1 MYTCTQIPRCGRN
14 RLAIPKGGTML
25 RKTILMGITVSS
37 ALAIGSAQ
45 AKTIRIAEHRPA
57 RIDALKKVVPD
68 IEKKYNVQIEVVEY
82 PAPEKDYLT
91 KLLTELRAGNAPD
104 IFTAPHGQD
113 VADMVAAGY
122 LAPITTELK
131 AWEGYAQLF
140 DVGKAMA
147 TSKEGQ
153 AYVLPAML
161 NVQQIYYRRDIL
173 EKAGISTEQPKTWAE
188 LLDRAKE
195 IKAKT
200 GAYGLL
206 FPAGITW
213 GDGAFVEGFRLL
225 IVGTSTPQIVT
236 GDGKLNLTGPGIKD
250 ALGFYADLIN
260 NGLMPIQPLLEP
272 EPWVVPKYEMFP
284 AGKLVATTGGSWGYI
299 YDWGPQSKNP
309 IPNII
314 EAGGT
319 WEVPGKD
326 GGLHVLVDLDGP
338 WAVNAKSSDVE
349 LAKKVLLELGSVK
362 TDVAYAQNLGN
373 IPGRVDAAADPDFQ
387 KLKALVPIAEDLKKG
402 SGTYLKS
409 AEGFSAVAEGV
420 SRATEALLRK
430 QTDAAGA
437 QKILV
442 DYVKGVLGDD
452 VVK

>member
-1 MYTCTQIPRCGRN
+1 MFKRD
-14 RLAIPKGGTML
+14 
-25 RKTILMGITVSS
+25 ILLGMTVVSM
-37 ALAIGSAQ
+37 LAIGAAE

-57 RIDALKKVVPD
+57 RIDALNKVVPD
-68 IEKKYNVQIEVVEY
+68 IEKKYNVHIEVVEY

-104 IFTAPHGQD
+104 IFTAPHGSD

-122 LAPITTELK
+122 LAPISTEFK
-131 AWEGYAQLF
+131 AWEGYSQSF
-140 DVGKAMA
+140 DVGKTMA
-147 TSKEGQ
+147 TSQDGQ
-153 AYVLPAML
+153 VYVLPAML

-173 EKAGISTEQPKTWAE
+173 DKAGISTEQPKTWAE

-195 IKAKT
+195 VKTKT

-225 IVGTSTPQIVT
+225 IVGTSTPQIAT
-236 GDGKLNLTGPGIKD
+236 GDGKLSLTGQGIKD

-260 NGLMPIQPLLEP
+260 GDLMPIQPLLEP
-272 EPWVVPKYEMFP
+272 EPWVAPKYEMFP

-309 IPNII
+309 IPNVT
-314 EAGGT
+314 EVVGT
-319 WEVPGKD
+319 WEVPGKT
-326 GGLHVLVDLDGP
+326 GGQYVLVDLESP
-338 WAVNAKSSDVE
+338 WAVSAKSSDVG
-349 LAKKVLLELGSVK
+349 LAKKVMLELGSVK
-362 TDVAYAQNLGN
+362 ADVAYAQNLGN
-373 IPGRVDAAADPDFQ
+373 IPGRTDATADPEFQ
-387 KLKALVPIAEDLKKG
+387 KLTPLVPILAALKNG
-402 SGTYLKS
+402 TGTYLKT

-442 DYVKGVLGDD
+442 DYVKEVLGEDA
-452 VVK
+452 VK

>member
-1 MYTCTQIPRCGRN
+1 MFRR
-14 RLAIPKGGTML
+14 
-25 RKTILMGITVSS
+25 TILLGITVASV
-37 ALAIGSAQ
+37 LAIGAAQ
-45 AKTIRIAEHRPA
+45 ATTIRIAEHRPA
-57 RIDALKKVVPD
+57 RIDALNKVVPD
-68 IEKKYNVQIEVVEY
+68 IEKKYNVHIEVVEY

-104 IFTAPHGQD
+104 IFTAPHGSD

-131 AWEGYAQLF
+131 AWDGYSQLF

-147 TSKEGQ
+147 TSKDGQ
-153 AYVLPAML
+153 IYVLPSML

-195 IKAKT
+195 VKAKT

-225 IVGTSTPQIVT
+225 LVGTSTPQIAT

-260 NGLMPIQPLLEP
+260 GDLMPIQPLLEP
-272 EPWVVPKYEMFP
+272 EPWVAPKYEMFP

-309 IPNII
+309 IPNVT
-314 EAGGT
+314 EVVGT
-319 WEVPGKD
+319 WEVPGKTT
-326 GGLHVLVDLDGP
+326 GQYVLVDLESP
-338 WAVNAKSSDVE
+338 WAVSSKSPNVG
-349 LAKKVLLELGSVK
+349 LAKKVMLELGSVK
-362 TDVAYAQNLGN
+362 ADVAYAQNLGN
-373 IPGRVDAAADPDFQ
+373 IPDRADAGADPEFQ
-387 KLKALVPIAEDLKKG
+387 KLTPLVPILADMKSG
-402 SGTYLKS
+402 TGTYLKT

-442 DYVKGVLGDD
+442 DYVKEVLGDD
-452 VVK
+452 AVK

>member
-1 MYTCTQIPRCGRN
+1 MFRR
-14 RLAIPKGGTML
+14 
-25 RKTILMGITVSS
+25 TILVGMTVAS
-37 ALAIGSAQ
+37 ALAIGAAQ
-45 AKTIRIAEHRPA
+45 ATTIRIAEHRPA
-57 RIDALKKVVPD
+57 RIDALNKVVPE
-68 IEKKYNVQIEVVEY
+68 IEKKYNVHIEVVEY

-104 IFTAPHGQD
+104 IFTAPHGSD

-131 AWEGYAQLF
+131 AWDGYSQLF

-147 TSKEGQ
+147 TGKDGQ
-153 AYVLPAML
+153 IYVLPSML

-236 GDGKLNLTGPGIKD
+236 GDGKLNLTGQGIKD
-250 ALGFYADLIN
+250 ALGFHADLIN
-260 NGLMPIQPLLEP
+260 NDLMPIQPLLEP

-309 IPNII
+309 IPNVT
-314 EAGGT
+314 EVVGT
-319 WEVPGKD
+319 WEVPGKT
-326 GGLHVLVDLDGP
+326 GGQYVLVDLESP
-338 WAVNAKSSDVE
+338 WAVSSKSPNVG
-349 LAKKVLLELGSVK
+349 LAKKVMLELNSVK
-362 TDVAYAQNLGN
+362 ADVAYAQNLGN
-373 IPGRVDAAADPDFQ
+373 IPGRADAAADPEFQ
-387 KLKALVPIAEDLKKG
+387 KLTPLVPILAALKN
-402 SGTYLKS
+402 GTGTNLKT

-420 SRATEALLRK
+420 ARATEALLRK

-442 DYVKGVLGDD
+442 DYVKEVLGDEA
-452 VVK
+452 VK

>member
-1 MYTCTQIPRCGRN
+1 MFRR
-14 RLAIPKGGTML
+14 
-25 RKTILMGITVSS
+25 TILLGITVASV
-37 ALAIGSAQ
+37 LAIGAAQ
-45 AKTIRIAEHRPA
+45 ATTIRIAEHRPA
-57 RIDALKKVVPD
+57 RIDALNKVVPD
-68 IEKKYNVQIEVVEY
+68 IEKKYNVHIEVVEY

-104 IFTAPHGQD
+104 IFTAPHGSD

-131 AWEGYAQLF
+131 AWEGYSQLF

-147 TSKEGQ
+147 TSKDDQ
-153 AYVLPAML
+153 IYVLPSML

-195 IKAKT
+195 VKAKT

-225 IVGTSTPQIVT
+225 LVGTSTPQIAAE
-236 GDGKLNLTGPGIKD
+236 DGKLNLTGPGIKD

-260 NGLMPIQPLLEP
+260 GDLMPIQPLLEP
-272 EPWVVPKYEMFP
+272 EPWVAPKYEMFP

-309 IPNII
+309 IPNVT
-314 EAGGT
+314 EVVGT
-319 WEVPGKD
+319 WEVPGKTA
-326 GGLHVLVDLDGP
+326 GQYVLVDLESP
-338 WAVNAKSSDVE
+338 WAVSSKSPNVE
-349 LAKKVLLELGSVK
+349 LAKKVMLELGSVK
-362 TDVAYAQNLGN
+362 ADVAYAQNLGN
-373 IPGRVDAAADPDFQ
+373 IPDRADAGTDPEFQ
-387 KLKALVPIAEDLKKG
+387 KLTPLVPILADMKRG
-402 SGTYLKS
+402 AGTYLKT

-442 DYVKGVLGDD
+442 DYVKEVLGDD
-452 VVK
+452 AVK

>member
-1 MYTCTQIPRCGRN
+1 M
-14 RLAIPKGGTML
+14 
-25 RKTILMGITVSS
+25 TVAS
-37 ALAIGSAQ
+37 ALATGAAQ

-57 RIDALKKVVPD
+57 RIDALNKVVPD
-68 IEKKYNVQIEVVEY
+68 IEKKYNVHIEVVEY

-104 IFTAPHGQD
+104 IFTAPHGSD

-131 AWEGYAQLF
+131 AWDGYSQFF

-147 TSKEGQ
+147 TSKDGQ
-153 AYVLPAML
+153 IYVLPSML
-161 NVQQIYYRRDIL
+161 NVQQIYYRRDML

-236 GDGKLNLTGPGIKD
+236 GDGKLNLTGQGIKD
-250 ALGFYADLIN
+250 AFGFYTDLIN
-260 NGLMPIQPLLEP
+260 NDLMPIQPLLEP
-272 EPWVVPKYEMFP
+272 EPWVVPKYQMFP

-299 YDWGPQSKNP
+299 YDWGAQSKNP
-309 IPNII
+309 IPNVT
-314 EAGGT
+314 EVVST
-319 WEVPGKD
+319 WEVPGKT
-326 GGLHVLVDLDGP
+326 GGLHVLVDLESP
-338 WAVNAKSSDVE
+338 WAVNSKSPDVA
-349 LAKKVLLELGSVK
+349 LAKKVMLELGSVK
-362 TDVAYAQNLGN
+362 ADVAYAQNLGN
-373 IPGRVDAAADPDFQ
+373 IPGRIDAAADPDFQ
-387 KLKALVPIAEDLKKG
+387 KLTPLVPILAALKNG
-402 SGTYLKS
+402 TGTYLKT

-420 SRATEALLRK
+420 ARATEALLRK

-442 DYVKGVLGDD
+442 DYVKEILGDEA
-452 VVK
+452 VK

>member
-1 MYTCTQIPRCGRN
+1 MFRR
-14 RLAIPKGGTML
+14 
-25 RKTILMGITVSS
+25 TILVGMTVAA
-37 ALAIGSAQ
+37 ALAIGAGQ

-57 RIDALKKVVPD
+57 RIDALNKVVPD
-68 IEKKYNVQIEVVEY
+68 IEKKYNVHIEVVEY

-104 IFTAPHGQD
+104 IFTAPHGSD

-122 LAPITTELK
+122 LAPITAELK
-131 AWEGYAQLF
+131 AWDGYSQLF

-147 TSKEGQ
+147 TSKDGQ
-153 AYVLPAML
+153 IYVLPSML

-236 GDGKLNLTGPGIKD
+236 EDGKLNLTGQGIKD
-250 ALGFYADLIN
+250 AFGFYADLIN
-260 NGLMPIQPLLEP
+260 NDLMPIQPLLEP

-309 IPNII
+309 IPNVT
-314 EAGGT
+314 EVVGT
-319 WEVPGKD
+319 WEVPGKT
-326 GGLHVLVDLDGP
+326 GGQYVLVDLESP
-338 WAVNAKSSDVE
+338 WAVSAKSPDVA
-349 LAKKVLLELGSVK
+349 LAKKVMLELGSVK
-362 TDVAYAQNLGN
+362 ADVAYAQNLGN
-373 IPGRVDAAADPDFQ
+373 IPGRADAAADPDFQ
-387 KLKALVPIAEDLKKG
+387 KLTPLVPILAALKNG
-402 SGTYLKS
+402 TGTYLKT

-442 DYVKGVLGDD
+442 DYVKEVLGDEA
-452 VVK
+452 VK

>member
-1 MYTCTQIPRCGRN
+1 M
-14 RLAIPKGGTML
+14 
-25 RKTILMGITVSS
+25 TVASV
-37 ALAIGSAQ
+37 LAIGATQ

-57 RIDALKKVVPD
+57 RIDALNKVVPD
-68 IEKKYNVQIEVVEY
+68 IEKKYNVHIEVVEY

-104 IFTAPHGQD
+104 IFTAPHGSD

-122 LAPITTELK
+122 LAPIATELK
-131 AWEGYAQLF
+131 AWEGYAQMF

-147 TSKEGQ
+147 TSKDGQ
-153 AYVLPAML
+153 IYVLPAML
-161 NVQQIYYRRDIL
+161 NVQQLYYRRDLL

-195 IKAKT
+195 VKAKT

-206 FPAGITW
+206 FPAGIAW

-225 IVGTSTPQIVT
+225 IVGTSTPQIAT
-236 GDGKLNLTGPGIKD
+236 GDGKLSLTGPGVKD
-250 ALGFYADLIN
+250 AFAFYADLIN
-260 NGLMPIQPLLEP
+260 GDLMPIQPLLEP

-309 IPNII
+309 IPNVT
-314 EAGGT
+314 EVVGT
-319 WEVPGKD
+319 WEVPGKT
-326 GGLHVLVDLDGP
+326 GGQYVLVDLESP
-338 WAVNAKSSDVE
+338 WAVSAKSPDVG
-349 LAKKVLLELGSVK
+349 LAKKVMLELGSVK
-362 TDVAYAQNLGN
+362 ADVAYAQNLGN
-373 IPGRVDAAADPDFQ
+373 IPGRGDAAADPEFQ
-387 KLKALVPIAEDLKKG
+387 KLTPLVPIATALKNG
-402 SGTYLKS
+402 TGTYLKT

-420 SRATEALLRK
+420 SRGTEALLRK

-442 DYVKGVLGDD
+442 DYVKEVLGDD
-452 VVK
+452 AVK

>member
-1 MYTCTQIPRCGRN
+1 MFRW
-14 RLAIPKGGTML
+14 
-25 RKTILMGITVSS
+25 TILVGMTVASL
-37 ALAIGSAQ
+37 LAIGAAQ

-57 RIDALKKVVPD
+57 RIDALNKVVPD
-68 IEKKYNVQIEVVEY
+68 IEKKYNVRIEVVEY

-104 IFTAPHGQD
+104 VFTAPHGSD

-131 AWEGYAQLF
+131 AWDGYSQLF

-153 AYVLPAML
+153 IYVLPSML

-225 IVGTSTPQIVT
+225 IVSTSTPQIVT
-236 GDGKLNLTGPGIKD
+236 GDGKLNLTGQGIKD

-260 NGLMPIQPLLEP
+260 NDLMPIQPLLEP

-284 AGKLVATTGGSWGYI
+284 AGELVVTASGSWAYI
-299 YDWGPQSKNP
+299 YDWGQQTKNP
-309 IPNII
+309 IPNVTQVV
-314 EAGGT
+314 GT
-319 WEVPGKD
+319 WEIPGKE
-326 GGLHVLVDLDGP
+326 GGQCVLVDLNGP
-338 WAVNAKSSDVE
+338 WLVNAKSRQQ
-349 LAKKVLLELGSVK
+349 G
-362 TDVAYAQNLGN
+362 
-373 IPGRVDAAADPDFQ
+373 
-387 KLKALVPIAEDLKKG
+387 
-402 SGTYLKS
+402 
-409 AEGFSAVAEGV
+409 
-420 SRATEALLRK
+420 
-430 QTDAAGA
+430 
-437 QKILV
+437 
-442 DYVKGVLGDD
+442 
-452 VVK
+452 

>member
-1 MYTCTQIPRCGRN
+1 MFRT
-14 RLAIPKGGTML
+14 
-25 RKTILMGITVSS
+25 TILAGITLAS

-45 AKTIRIAEHRPA
+45 AKTIRIAEHRQA
-57 RIDALKKVVPD
+57 RIDALNKVVPE
-68 IEKKYNVQIEVVEY
+68 IEKKYNVNIEVVEY

-91 KLLTELRAGNAPD
+91 KLLTELQAGDAPD

-122 LAPITTELK
+122 LAPITTEFK
-131 AWEGYAQLF
+131 AWDGYTQSF

-147 TSKEGQ
+147 TSKDGQ
-153 AYVLPAML
+153 IYVLPAML

-173 EKAGISTEQPKTWAE
+173 EKAGISTGQPKTWAE

-213 GDGAFVEGFRLL
+213 GGGSFTEGFRLL
-225 IVGTSTPQIVT
+225 IVGTSTPQIANN
-236 GDGKLNLTGPGIKD
+236 DGTLSLTGQGIKE
-250 ALGFYADLIN
+250 AFGFYADLIN
-260 NGLMPIQPLLEP
+260 NDLMPIQPLLEP

-299 YDWGPQSKNP
+299 YDWGSQSKNP
-309 IPNII
+309 IPNVTDVV
-314 EAGGT
+314 GT
-319 WEVPGKD
+319 WEVPGKQ
-326 GGLHVLVDLDGP
+326 GGQYVLVDLDSP
-338 WAVNAKSSDVE
+338 WAVNAKSPDVG
-349 LAKKVLLELGSVK
+349 LAKKVMLEFGSVK
-362 TDVAYAQNLGN
+362 ADVAYSQNVGN
-373 IPGRVDAAADPDFQ
+373 IPGRSDATADPDFQ
-387 KLKALVPIAEDLKKG
+387 KLKELLPILAALKNG
-402 SGTYLKS
+402 TGTYLKT

-442 DYVKGVLGDD
+442 DYVKQVLGDGA
-452 VVK
+452 VK

>member
-1 MYTCTQIPRCGRN
+1 MFRR
-14 RLAIPKGGTML
+14 
-25 RKTILMGITVSS
+25 TILVGMTV
-37 ALAIGSAQ
+37 ALALAVGVAQ

-57 RIDALKKVVPD
+57 RIDALNKVVPD
-68 IEKKYNVQIEVVEY
+68 IEKKYNVHIEVVEY

-122 LAPITTELK
+122 LAPITAELK
-131 AWEGYAQLF
+131 AWEGYSQLF

-147 TSKEGQ
+147 TSKDGQ
-153 AYVLPAML
+153 IYVLPAML

-173 EKAGISTEQPKTWAE
+173 EKAGISTEQPKTWAD

-206 FPAGITW
+206 FPAGLTW
-213 GDGAFVEGFRLL
+213 GGGSFTEGFRLL
-225 IVGTSTPQIVT
+225 IVGTSTPQIANA
-236 GDGKLNLTGPGIKD
+236 DGALNLTGPGIKD
-250 ALGFYADLIN
+250 AFGFYADLIN

-272 EPWVVPKYEMFP
+272 EPWVIPKYEMFP

-309 IPNII
+309 IPNVT
-314 EAGGT
+314 EVVGT
-319 WEVPGKD
+319 WTVPGKT
-326 GGLHVLVDLDGP
+326 GGQYVLVDLESP
-338 WAVNAKSSDVE
+338 WAVSSKSPDVG
-349 LAKKVLLELGSVK
+349 LAKKVMLELGSVK
-362 TDVAYAQNLGN
+362 ADVAYAQNLGN
-373 IPGRVDAAADPDFQ
+373 IPGRIDGTADPEFQ
-387 KLKALVPIAEDLKKG
+387 KLTPLVPILAALKNG
-402 SGTYLKS
+402 TGTYLKT

-442 DYVKGVLGDD
+442 DYVKEVLGDEA
-452 VVK
+452 VK